1 MFRQL
6 EYSMKNCNQK
16 TPLLIVLLTA
26 SLLATA
32 CANKAATRQEDIDRY
47 AALEA
52 NLIDEEAA
60 EKRRRQS
67 EIRIADRLRQQDLE
81 RIKTQNEKIKA
92 SQQTYS
98 EELKST
104 ESDADGVSA
113 SNLVILNDTTPE
125 VTQVVV
131 STGTDEALWVLQ
143 DYPSPINGMPLCAV
157 VSKPSK
163 ITNGSLDTNVA
174 VIVGA
179 DTIYLRTDATFDP
192 DATETG
198 LRVDAGLPILF
209 DSYLNELTAVIDA
222 SYSRLRTALDTGSTL
237 IVTFAYSPQL
247 STAETYV
254 LELSLDSIA
263 EPLAQLDNCV
273 EPLDQTTAN

>member
-1 MFRQL
+1 
-6 EYSMKNCNQK
+6 MKNCNQK
-16 TPLLIVLLTA
+16 KPLLIVLLMT
-26 SLLATA
+26 SLLVTA

-60 EKRRRQS
+60 EERRRQS

-81 RIKTQNEKIKA
+81 RIKTQSDKFEA
-92 SQQTYS
+92 SQLTYS
-98 EELKST
+98 EEQKST
-104 ESDADGVSA
+104 ESDENEVNTN
-113 SNLVILNDTTPE
+113 NLIILNDTTPE

-131 STGTDEALWVLQ
+131 STGIDEALWVLQ
-143 DYPSPINGMPLCAV
+143 DYPSPINGTPVCAV
-157 VSKPSK
+157 VSKPSRV
-163 ITNGSLDTNVA
+163 TNGSLDTNVT
-174 VIVGA
+174 VIVSS

-192 DATETG
+192 DAAETG

-222 SYSRLRTALDTGSTL
+222 SYSRLRTALETGSTL

-254 LELSLDSIA
+254 LELSLDSIG
-263 EPLAQLDNCV
+263 ESLAQLENCV
-273 EPLDQTTAN
+273 EPLNPTTAD